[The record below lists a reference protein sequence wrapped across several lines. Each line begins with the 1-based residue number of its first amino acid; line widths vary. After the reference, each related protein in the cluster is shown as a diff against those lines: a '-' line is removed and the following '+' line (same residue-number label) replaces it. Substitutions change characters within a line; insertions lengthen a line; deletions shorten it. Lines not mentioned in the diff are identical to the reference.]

1 MVGAK
6 LKLLSP
12 VGESARCRKITY
24 SRTYPQFLIQLST
37 KGVLGRLAGI
47 CLAPGKFPALT
58 QITTGRS
65 PDKEKGAVA

>member
-37 KGVLGRLAGI
+37 KGWSSLHLQKQDAVEQKVEYCNRD
-47 CLAPGKFPALT
+47 
-58 QITTGRS
+58 
-65 PDKEKGAVA
+65 PDNPDV